1 MHYYVSQTVV
11 PVMLLSN
18 LYTAIINFDTQKE
31 VMRILMPSSVLKEEK
46 VFQSFF

>member
-1 MHYYVSQTVV
+1 
-11 PVMLLSN
+11 MLLSN

-46 VFQSFF
+46 VFSENFLL